1 MPVEFD
7 RGLDSFEKSS
17 DNFFVVILGRYDSS
31 FAGLNRRRLHEP
43 KNHREIIEQ
52 RYEIRHVQNT
62 IVHGDEG
69 SCDLR

>member
-17 DNFFVVILGRYDSS
+17 DNLFEVILGRYDL
-31 FAGLNRRRLHEP
+31 FFKGLNRRRLQ
-43 KNHREIIEQ
+43 NLQNYREIIKQ

-62 IVHGDEG
+62 IVHGD
-69 SCDLR
+69 

>member
-7 RGLDSFEKSS
+7 RGLDSYEKSS
-17 DNFFVVILGRYDSS
+17 DKLFRVILRRYDSS
-31 FAGLNRRRLHEP
+31 FEGLNRRRLHEP
-43 KNHREIIEQ
+43 KNHREIIKQ

>member
-1 MPVEFD
+1 MPIEFD
-7 RGLDSFEKSS
+7 RSLDSFGKSS
-17 DNFFVVILGRYDSS
+17 DKLFGVILGRYDSS
-31 FAGLNRRRLHEP
+31 LEGLNRRRLHEP